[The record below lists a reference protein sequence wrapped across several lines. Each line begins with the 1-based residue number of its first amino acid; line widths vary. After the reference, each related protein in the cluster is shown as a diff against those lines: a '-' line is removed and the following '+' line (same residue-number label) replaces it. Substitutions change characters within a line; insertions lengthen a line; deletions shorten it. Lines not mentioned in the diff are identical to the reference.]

1 MHRKMRLLSTNVLD
15 MMKSKAFD
23 GFLSGACLRKA
34 DKGALV
40 FTPESGENAV
50 FIVVS
55 GRLRVFL
62 SYEGREFTLAILEQG
77 DIFSTHTRAMI
88 EAMSHAEIMLMN
100 TKDFR
105 EKLVAHPEISMA
117 IVGILGDVLN
127 SSLDAIESLVFQDV
141 RQRLA
146 QILIDEAEARGE
158 QVADGVSVS
167 MDLTTESLG
176 LLIGASRQTTSQ
188 LINELIR
195 LDLLEKRGNRS
206 FVIKDLDAL
215 KDISRS

>member
-15 MMKSKAFD
+15 MMKRKAFD

-40 FTPESGENAV
+40 FTPDSGENAV

-77 DIFSTHTRAMI
+77 DIFSTHTRALI

-146 QILIDEAEARGE
+146 QILIDEGEARG
-158 QVADGVSVS
+158 VPVPNGVLISF
-167 MDLTTESLG
+167 DLNTENLG

-188 LINELIR
+188 LINEFIR
-195 LDLLEKRGNRS
+195 LDLVEKSEHRS
-206 FVIKDLDAL
+206 FIIKDIDAL
-215 KDISRS
+215 KAHSKP